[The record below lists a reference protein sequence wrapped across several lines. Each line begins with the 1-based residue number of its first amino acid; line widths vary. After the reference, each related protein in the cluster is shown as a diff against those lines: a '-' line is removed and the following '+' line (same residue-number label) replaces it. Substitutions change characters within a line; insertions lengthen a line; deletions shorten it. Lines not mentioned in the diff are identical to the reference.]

1 MFSHMSGPNSRTTR
15 LEFHLLHLIIPF
27 EMKPKESF
35 PIVFHVFEVT
45 PVSKPGV
52 SLSNAGLILQ

>member
-15 LEFHLLHLIIPF
+15 LKFHLLHLIPF

-52 SLSNAGLILQ
+52 SLSNADLILQ